1 MTPIADLSTLV
12 PELQRL
18 VATGNFPP
26 DYACYLAGM
35 GLDPNR
41 QRIILWAYRDN
52 PRPTWRW
59 FKTLV
64 CEHVGHTQE
73 EMPFM
78 RPLFE
83 FVESEE
89 GS

>member
-1 MTPIADLSTLV
+1 MTADLSNLV
-12 PELQRL
+12 PELQHL

-26 DYACYLAGM
+26 EFARYLAQSR
-35 GLDPNR
+35 LDVNR
-41 QRIILWAYRDN
+41 QRLLLWEYRDH
-52 PRPTWRW
+52 PRPTWNW
-59 FKTLV
+59 FKTRVAELL
-64 CEHVGHTQE
+64 GHTQE